1 MSKFNRMLY
10 ILNKLELGAKVK
22 PEEIA
27 KEFVALSLFL
37 EVKLWIGDKE
47 LCR

>member
-10 ILNKLELGAKVK
+10 VLNKLELGAKVK

-27 KEFVALSLFL
+27 KEFALLFL
-37 EVKLWIGDKE
+37 KVKLWTGDKE

>member
-27 KEFVALSLFL
+27 KEFVLLFL
-37 EVKLWIGDKE
+37 EVKLWTGDKE